1 MKKYIAIF
9 TLIFLTVIVAQGQVT
24 VNLPLGKQLKVTT
37 SVFNGSES
45 EMSMANMN
53 MNINTIK
60 SIKVIS
66 DKNDKL
72 ILAITNEKMDG
83 DVEFMGQ
90 KEKLSSEGEAEGPFK
105 EIVSNF
111 KNEGIVYY
119 SIDKKTGASEIT
131 DIAGN
136 KLKEEIIDEE
146 SNPLSMDINGSSSSL
161 KLFKLLS
168 PTVKIGDK
176 FSDTVVVNGMTT
188 ISDYMVSKLD
198 ATEAHLDITSKIMG
212 TAENDIQGQGVS
224 TTSNGTG
231 TGKIIIDRKTGLTK
245 RSEMNLVINM
255 TMEMGSESME
265 MTNTTKS
272 ITVVE

>member
-9 TLIFLTVIVAQGQVT
+9 TLAIVTTITAHGQVM

-90 KEKLSSEGEAEGPFK
+90 KEKLSSDGEAEGPFK

-119 SIDKKTGASEIT
+119 SVDKKTGASEIT

-136 KLKEEIIDEE
+136 KIKEEIIDAE
-146 SNPLSMDINGSSSSL
+146 SNPLSLEMDAASTNL

-168 PTVKIGDK
+168 PKVKVGDK
-176 FSDTVVVNGMTT
+176 FSDTVEVNGMTT
-188 ISDYMVSKLD
+188 ISEYVVSKLD
-198 ATEAHLDITSKIMG
+198 AAEATLDITSKITG

-231 TGKIIIDRKTGLTK
+231 TGKIIIDRKTSVTK
-245 RSEMNLVINM
+245 RAEMSLIINM

-265 MTNTTKS
+265 MTNTTKTV
-272 ITVVE
+272 TVVE